1 MPINICFANC
11 PISTFSS
18 KIAQIPKKSVKH
30 NVKPPCSPCK
40 YFFSFGACLGYF
52 LSSLDWTWC
61 ADLMGTDA
69 QSAAMAAVLVVLSA
83 SLLVTMAV
91 VDENSAVARQRRA
104 GSDAD
109 VGDSEVPLKNRGNSL
124 KNRGKSLTEEA
135 TSILE
140 YLEQVVTSVLSAP
153 VVLRRLFVADLL
165 SWMAIMAHQMYW

>member
-1 MPINICFANC
+1 MF
-11 PISTFSS
+11 TL
-18 KIAQIPKKSVKH
+18 H
-30 NVKPPCSPCK
+30 T

-61 ADLMGTDA
+61 ADLVGTDA

-91 VDENSAVARQRRA
+91 VDESAVARQRRA

-109 VGDSEVPLKNRGNSL
+109 GGGDAEVPLKNRGYSL